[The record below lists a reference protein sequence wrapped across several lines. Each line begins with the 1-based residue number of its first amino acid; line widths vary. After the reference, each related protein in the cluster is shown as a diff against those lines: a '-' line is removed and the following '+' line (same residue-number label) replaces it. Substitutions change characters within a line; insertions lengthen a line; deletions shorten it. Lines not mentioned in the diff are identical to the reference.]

1 MFNAVDGRW
10 PSTST
15 MVSAEVEREIANFL
29 YFEAELLDDWRFR
42 DWLVLIDEG
51 MEYTMP
57 TQSNALTRD
66 RLRSIAPPTNFYFCE
81 NKAQLEQRVRRLET
95 GMAWAEEP
103 PSRTRHIITNIRVAA
118 TADPQ
123 TFTVRSNYL
132 LYRQRM
138 EMDID
143 IYVGDRVDIVQR
155 DANPAGWVIRKRD
168 LVLDQVTLASNNLSV
183 LF

>member
-1 MFNAVDGRW
+1 MFSAADGKW
-10 PSTST
+10 PGKTT
-15 MVSAEVEREIANFL
+15 VSAEVEREIVSFL
-29 YFEAELLDDWRFR
+29 YLEAELLDDWRFR
-42 DWLVLIDEG
+42 DWLLLIDESI
-51 MEYTMP
+51 EYTMP

-66 RLRSIAPPTNFYFCE
+66 RLKSISPPTNFYFCE

-103 PSRTRHIITNIRVAA
+103 PSRTRHLITNIRVTA
-118 TADPQ
+118 TEDPQ
-123 TFTVRSNYL
+123 TFRVRSNYL

-155 DANPAGWVIRKRD
+155 ADNPAGWSISRRD

>member
-1 MFNAVDGRW
+1 MFSAIDGRW
-10 PSTST
+10 PSTSKT
-15 MVSAEVEREIANFL
+15 VSAEVEREIANFL

-42 DWLVLIDEG
+42 DWLILIDEQ

-66 RLRSIAPPTNFYFCE
+66 RLKSIAPPTNFYFCE

-118 TADPQ
+118 TDAPQ

-155 DANPAGWVIRKRD
+155 DANPAGWLIRKRS